1 MVARL
6 DQRRAAADST
16 SGHSSRLEAEAAS
29 LASEASGVV
38 GELVA
43 KRPRVESD
51 RLDTRP
57 EEARAAAASNRNHDS
72 ERRRREAN
80 KEWRVEEEALLYEFL
95 QREEE
100 LMGGSLGLRSEN
112 DDVATVDDLGDQS
125 LKVLLGAFGPSLRA
139 LLMSASLGDL
149 KPSSASLIMELVRSS
164 AQASEGAS

>member
-16 SGHSSRLEAEAAS
+16 SGHSSRLVAEAAS
-29 LASEASGVV
+29 LASEASGFV
-38 GELVA
+38 GELLA

-139 LLMSASLGDL
+139 LLMSVSLGDL
-149 KPSSASLIMELVRSS
+149 KPSLTSLIMELAV
-164 AQASEGAS
+164 E

>member
-29 LASEASGVV
+29 LAPDAPGFV

-43 KRPRVESD
+43 QRPRVEFD
-51 RLDTRP
+51 RLETRP

-80 KEWRVEEEALLYEFL
+80 KEWRVEEGALLYEFL
-95 QREEE
+95 QREEG

-125 LKVLLGAFGPSLRA
+125 LKVLLGAFGPSPGA
-139 LLMSASLGDL
+139 LLMSVFLGDL
-149 KPSSASLIMELVRSS
+149 KPSLASLVKEQKLIALF
-164 AQASEGAS
+164 

>member
-1 MVARL
+1 MCTAVTTNACALQASQLHPQSVHQNRRGRSPN
-6 DQRRAAADST
+6 QRRAAADRR

-29 LASEASGVV
+29 LASEASGFV

-100 LMGGSLGLRSEN
+100 LMGVIWVSVLRTTTWPPSMIW
-112 DDVATVDDLGDQS
+112 ATS
-125 LKVLLGAFGPSLRA
+125 P
-139 LLMSASLGDL
+139 
-149 KPSSASLIMELVRSS
+149 
-164 AQASEGAS
+164 

>member
-1 MVARL
+1 MPYRHHNCIRSPFTKDVVVAHL

-29 LASEASGVV
+29 LASEASGFV

-57 EEARAAAASNRNHDS
+57 EEARGAAASNRNHDS

-80 KEWRVEEEALLYEFL
+80 KDWRVKEEVWLHKFL
-95 QREEE
+95 QRE
-100 LMGGSLGLRSEN
+100 
-112 DDVATVDDLGDQS
+112 
-125 LKVLLGAFGPSLRA
+125 
-139 LLMSASLGDL
+139 
-149 KPSSASLIMELVRSS
+149 
-164 AQASEGAS
+164 